1 MISVWSVFET
11 QSVITCGMK
20 VRSILELGSRTH
32 SDSVLFA
39 RSRDA
44 QKQIEHELLQR
55 IKKNGAT
62 FNHAVSYR
70 RLQNF
75 QLENLLSNFFQNI
88 LLNS

>member
-1 MISVWSVFET
+1 
-11 QSVITCGMK
+11 MK

-55 IKKNGAT
+55 IKKTGAT
-62 FNHAVSYR
+62 FNHAVFVSYR

>member
-1 MISVWSVFET
+1 
-11 QSVITCGMK
+11 MK

-32 SDSVLFA
+32 TDSVLFA

-55 IKKNGAT
+55 IKKTGAT
-62 FNHAVSYR
+62 FFNRAVFVSYR
-70 RLQNF
+70 SLQNF